1 MKTTFMSTSVASVED
16 RATVSAPSVSR
27 TVFVAGSIVFHLAF
41 VLALGGV
48 RPRLV
53 PEHHEV
59 SVDFTIAAPE
69 PAPPVAEVEPEPT
82 IAEPVVRAQTS
93 ARVEAAAP
101 APPAEAPQAATP
113 VAEPAPLAMATALP
127 ADAQGDLAVQT
138 GSGGP
143 GVLGHRD
150 QAGVSHGGTADGT
163 ALATGSAPPA
173 PAVDRRALL
182 REWTLA
188 VNRILLERARRQY
201 PRSAIEARRE
211 GTVMLAITIDPQGH
225 ISAVSVQRSSG
236 HEVLDDSALATV
248 RDVGEVP
255 APPEALG
262 WQSRA
267 IPMPIVYRVRAN

>member
-1 MKTTFMSTSVASVED
+1 MKTTFMNTSVASVEE
-16 RATVSAPSVSR
+16 RSPESAPFAPSAA
-27 TVFVAGSIVFHLAF
+27 FIAGSILFHMAL
-41 VLALGGV
+41 VLALNGV
-48 RPRLV
+48 PRQAA
-53 PEHHEV
+53 PEHRDV
-59 SVDFTIAAPE
+59 SVDFTIASPE
-69 PAPPVAEVEPEPT
+69 PAPVAPAVQPEPEVAPF
-82 IAEPVVRAQTS
+82 AVRAQTVS
-93 ARVEAAAP
+93 RTEI
-101 APPAEAPQAATP
+101 APPSPPTEAPQAEAP
-113 VAEPAPLAMATALP
+113 APELAPLAMATALP

-138 GSGGP
+138 GTGGA

-150 QAGVSHGGTADGT
+150 QAGLSHGGSADGT
-163 ALATGSAPPA
+163 ALAVASTPAA

-211 GTVMLAITIDPQGH
+211 GTVTLAITIDPRGH

-267 IPMPIVYRVRAN
+267 VPMPIVYRVR